1 MEKEDLKQ
9 KAEEFLNN
17 KDLPQKIESFPS
29 LIAQKVRLITELEK
43 KVEKAK
49 ADAKKAKD
57 NAESLK
63 GFEEK
68 STLWNKFKWKSGKT
82 KEILENTQTV
92 TKDLAIATE
101 QNAEALDLAIEFE
114 KELAS
119 TAEFLFY
126 LGCYNIATNE
136 AMIADL
142 NEQLSKDNVEIE
154 EKSIKLSA
162 KVKEQFINVVKRL
175 QAQQDVLY
183 RQEKLSKKSK
193 KHGEAIAKNI
203 NQINEHESRLKEK
216 DRIDQEQTSKINEHE
231 SRLKEKD
238 RIDQEQT
245 ALINEI
251 KKSLNQMDEELSDRI
266 KKLIQTLED
275 KNALDKEQT
284 SQIEEVRENFK
295 LVYSQYGKLKKIVT
309 IGFIVSYLSLLCIIG
324 WLLFYS

>member
-9 KAEEFLNN
+9 RAEEFLND

-29 LIAQKVRLITELEK
+29 LIAQKVSLIIDLEK

-68 STLWNKFKWKSGKT
+68 STFWNKFKWKSGKT

-101 QNAEALDLAIEFE
+101 QNAEALDLAMKFE

-154 EKSIKLSA
+154 DKRIKLSA

-193 KHGEAIAKNI
+193 KHGAAIAKNI
-203 NQINEHESRLKEK
+203 NQINEHES
-216 DRIDQEQTSKINEHE
+216 QINEHE

-251 KKSLNQMDEELSDRI
+251 NKSLSQMDEELSDRI
-266 KKLIQTLED
+266 KNLIQSLEE
-275 KNALDKEQT
+275 KTSLDKEQT
-284 SQIEEVRENFK
+284 SQIEEVRKKFE
-295 LVYSQYGKLKKIVT
+295 LVYAQYNKLKIIVT
-309 IGFIVSYLSLLCIIG
+309 FGFVASFLSITCIIG
-324 WLLFYS
+324 WLIFNS

>member
-9 KAEEFLNN
+9 RAEEFLND

-29 LIAQKVRLITELEK
+29 LIAQKVSLITELEK

-49 ADAKKAKD
+49 EDAKIAKNSAD
-57 NAESLK
+57 NLK
-63 GFEEK
+63 GYEEK
-68 STLWNKFKWKSGKT
+68 SAFWKIFKWKSGKT
-82 KEILENTQTV
+82 KEILENTQIV

-101 QNAEALDLAIEFE
+101 QNAEALDLAMKFE

-119 TAEFLFY
+119 TVEFLFY

-142 NEQLSKDNVEIE
+142 NEQLSKDIVEIE
-154 EKSIKLSA
+154 DKRIKLSA

-183 RQEKLSKKSK
+183 RQEKLKKKSK
-193 KHGEAIAKNI
+193 QHGAAIAKNI
-203 NQINEHESRLKEK
+203 
-216 DRIDQEQTSKINEHE
+216 EQINEHE

-251 KKSLNQMDEELSDRI
+251 KKSLNQIDEDLSDRI
-266 KKLIQTLED
+266 KSLIHSIEEKT
-275 KNALDKEQT
+275 ALDKEQT
-284 SQIEEVRENFK
+284 SQIEEVREK
-295 LVYSQYGKLKKIVT
+295 LELIKTQYCKLMKIVT
-309 IGFIVSYLSLLCIIG
+309 IGFVVSFLFITCIIG
-324 WLLFYS
+324 WLIFNS

>member
-9 KAEEFLNN
+9 KAEEFLNS

-29 LIAQKVRLITELEK
+29 LIAQKVSLIIKLEEEVK
-43 KVEKAK
+43 KAQTAAK
-49 ADAKKAKD
+49 NAQTAAKKAKD

-68 STLWNKFKWKSGKT
+68 SALWGKFKWKSGNT
-82 KEILENTQTV
+82 KEILENTQIV
-92 TKDLAIATE
+92 TKDLAKATE
-101 QNAEALDLAIEFE
+101 QNAEALDLAMKFE

-142 NEQLSKDNVEIE
+142 NEQLSKDNVEIG
-154 EKSIKLSA
+154 EKKIKLSA
-162 KVKEQFINVVKRL
+162 KVKEQFVNVVKRL

-193 KHGEAIAKNI
+193 KHGAAIAKNI
-203 NQINEHESRLKEK
+203 NQINAHES
-216 DRIDQEQTSKINEHE
+216 QINAHE

-295 LVYSQYGKLKKIVT
+295 LVYSQYGKLKKNVT

>member
-29 LIAQKVRLITELEK
+29 LIAQKVWLITELEK

-142 NEQLSKDNVEIE
+142 NEQLNKDNVEIE

-216 DRIDQEQTSKINEHE
+216 DRIDQEQT
-231 SRLKEKD
+231 
-238 RIDQEQT
+238 
-245 ALINEI
+245 ALINDI

-284 SQIEEVRENFK
+284 SQIEEVRGNFK

-324 WLLFYS
+324 WLLLYS

>member
-216 DRIDQEQTSKINEHE
+216 DRIDQEQT
-231 SRLKEKD
+231 
-238 RIDQEQT
+238 